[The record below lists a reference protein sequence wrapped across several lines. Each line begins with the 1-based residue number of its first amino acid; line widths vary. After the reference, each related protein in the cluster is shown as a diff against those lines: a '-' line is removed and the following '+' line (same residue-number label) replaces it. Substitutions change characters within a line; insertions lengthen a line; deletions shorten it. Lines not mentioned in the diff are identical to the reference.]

1 MLRIHRYVK
10 ADGDMDLDEWMEKE
24 ANEEF
29 DTDEFYLD
37 AIVAERGS
45 GANKKYIIKW
55 KACRQLSHICL
66 CQVSTG
72 S

>member
-1 MLRIHRYVK
+1 MLHIHRYVK
-10 ADGDMDLDEWMEKE
+10 ADGDMSLDEWMEKE
-24 ANEEF
+24 ANDEF

-37 AIVAERGS
+37 AIVAEKGS
-45 GANKKYIIKW
+45 GVNKKYIVKW
-55 KACRQLSHICL
+55 KACLPLSYIRL